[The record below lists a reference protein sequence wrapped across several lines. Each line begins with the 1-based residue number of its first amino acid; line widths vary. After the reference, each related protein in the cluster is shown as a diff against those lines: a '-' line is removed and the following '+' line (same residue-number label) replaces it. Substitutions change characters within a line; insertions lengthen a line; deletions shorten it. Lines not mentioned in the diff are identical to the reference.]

1 MGRSPRPADTLEY
14 GIVETGA
21 RGGIKV
27 AYDFHNWFAPVRTQV
42 VAKLKLYKTR
52 EDVNLCEML
61 LQFLDVVSLI
71 NLMRQRVLAIF

>member
-1 MGRSPRPADTLEY
+1 MVTLEY

-27 AYDFHNWFAPVRTQV
+27 AYDFHNWFQPVRTQLV
-42 VAKLKLYKTR
+42 SKLKLYKTR

-61 LQFLDVVSLI
+61 LQFLLFVSLI
-71 NLMRQRVLAIF
+71 NFMRQRV